1 VTRRSRRTRVFAPV
15 LAVLVF
21 LLAGCAT
28 IPDETGPLPADLQGS
43 GGSGDTQAAP
53 QPPKGSGPLAIVR
66 GFIDNSGNPAN
77 YHADARA
84 YLTSAAQSTWNPAS
98 APPTPIIVV
107 NDIFST
113 IGSDDAGTS
122 TESVVLHVQQLG
134 TLNPDGSFQPLGA
147 NEPSDTQWTIKVK
160 RSTDGQ
166 WRIVN
171 PPDTLL
177 ITNSA
182 FTKYYHQVFVYFFD
196 PLLTMLVPDP
206 RYVAAEPSTGIPGRI
221 MELLLDGP
229 SSGLVDAVS
238 TAFPSGASLKTNV
251 TESAD
256 GTIIV
261 NLKAMPDLASN
272 TKQLIV
278 AQIVKSLGSYGS
290 NIVVQ
295 SEGVALV
302 PGHLDWRV
310 ADLPSYEPYSA
321 PGTPS
326 GLVVSHGRILSLA
339 DGNPIPGPGG
349 NGLYDVVTASQ
360 SADGSELA
368 MVTENPDGTQ
378 ELRVSSGKIG
388 NSADPVKDLTAKSF
402 TRPTWIPA
410 DTAGDP
416 SRAVWTVADGTVI
429 RVVPNSQNVWVATSV
444 DATALA
450 PYGPITD
457 LRLSRDGVRV
467 AVVAGGHLLVGAVVV
482 DQGSVSI
489 KQVRPLQAMNL
500 NQAVRVDWQRQDL
513 LVVAANEPGV
523 PLAAVEVDGRTI
535 QPYNLSNLTSAITE
549 VAAAQSRPVLAVD
562 SAGIWSSTDISE
574 VWQPVV
580 HDQPAGAIPFY
591 PG

>member
-1 VTRRSRRTRVFAPV
+1 MTRRSRVFGPI

-43 GGSGDTQAAP
+43 GGSNNTQAVP
-53 QPPKGSGPLAIVR
+53 QPLKGSGPLAIVR
-66 GFIDNSGNPAN
+66 GFVDNSGNPAN

-84 YLTSAAQSTWNPAS
+84 YLAPGTESTWNPAS
-98 APPTPIIVV
+98 APPTQITVIS
-107 NDIFST
+107 DIFST
-113 IGSDDAGTS
+113 IGSDDAGAS
-122 TESVVLHVQQLG
+122 VASVVLHVQQLG
-134 TLNPDGSFQPLGA
+134 KLNPDGSFQPLGQA
-147 NEPSDTQWTIKVK
+147 ETSDAQWTIKVK
-160 RSTDGQ
+160 RGTDGQ

-171 PPDTLL
+171 PPQTLL

-182 FTKYYHQVFVYFFD
+182 FTRFYHQVFVYFFD

-206 RYVAAEPSTGIPGRI
+206 RYVAAEPATGIPGRV

-229 SSGLVDAVS
+229 SAGLSGAVS
-238 TAFPSGASLKTNV
+238 TTFPSGASLKTNV

-272 TKQLIV
+272 TKQLIA

-290 NIVVQ
+290 NIVLQ

-302 PGHLDWRV
+302 PAHLDWRV

-321 PGTPS
+321 PGTPN
-326 GLVVSHGRILSLA
+326 GLVVSRGRILSLA
-339 DGNPIPGPGG
+339 DGNPILGPGG
-349 NGLYDVVTASQ
+349 NGSYEVVTAAQ

-368 MVTENPDGTQ
+368 MVTQNSDGSE
-378 ELRVSSGKIG
+378 ELRVSSGHLG
-388 NSADPVKDLTAKSF
+388 ASADPVKDLTAKSF

-489 KQVRPLQAMNL
+489 KQVVPLRATDL
-500 NQAVRVDWQRQDL
+500 NQAVRVDWSRQDL
-513 LVVAANEPGV
+513 LVVVTNAPGV

-574 VWQPVV
+574 VWQPVT